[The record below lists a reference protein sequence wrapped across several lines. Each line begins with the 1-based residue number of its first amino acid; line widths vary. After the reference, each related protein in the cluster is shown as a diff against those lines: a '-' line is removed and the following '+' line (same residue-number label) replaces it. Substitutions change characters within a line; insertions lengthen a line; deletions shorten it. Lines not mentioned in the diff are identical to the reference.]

1 MQRLNKFLIAK
12 AMLETL
18 FVGAL
23 AMGFYL
29 AAFPP
34 FFRGALDEAIAAGVA
49 GWAVNEAAPQE
60 RVALQLYID
69 GRFIA
74 HTVADKARPDV
85 LAAGRA
91 TDELCGFV
99 FRGPFTLDAGTH
111 EARVYALHASGDGTR
126 QTLQLIG
133 KPLNFQQ

>member
-34 FFRGALDEAIAAGVA
+34 FLRGAVDEATAAGVS
-49 GWAVNEAAPQE
+49 GWALNEAAPQE
-60 RVALQLYID
+60 RVVLQLYID

-91 TDELCGFV
+91 KDELCGFV
-99 FRGPFTLDAGTH
+99 FAGPFALDAGPH
-111 EARVYALHASGDGTR
+111 EARVYVLHASNNEAR
-126 QTLQLIG
+126 RE
-133 KPLNFQQ
+133 PE